1 MTSVYCKNAKELQS
15 EAMDGRAGVTDAS
28 TGAMIGKSTPGLSGL
43 EKDSAYMRRA
53 LELAARGLGGTRPN
67 PAVGCVIVDK
77 EGVVV
82 GEGFHPKA
90 GEPHAEV
97 SRQAENNLSTRD
109 SVGH

>member
-1 MTSVYCKNAKELQS
+1 MMSIPCKDVEELQS
-15 EAMDGRAGVTDAS
+15 EAMDARAGVTDAS
-28 TGAMIGKSTPGLSGL
+28 TAAMIGESEPGLSGL

-97 SRQAENNLSTRD
+97 SRLAENNLSNR
-109 SVGH
+109 VEA